1 MADGDDDDVKAGL
14 EASAKLPEEMR
25 RPVALP
31 IEMQRTYFAS
41 VARMLRNPS
50 LAYRKDKNLM
60 KQMRNDPDCMG
71 PLTQLQVS
79 IAGLEWQI
87 KPFDSRD
94 TAQDEIA
101 ARTQEIFMRMP
112 RFGDMIRHLLD
123 AVWYGSSAANLVYG
137 RRNGMV
143 VPEDWIPFHP
153 DTLAVNI
160 DGAPAIRVGPR
171 YYSDMDGTGG
181 ETQQGFDS
189 RVHVLTPIER
199 RAVVWHRYMVNGPD
213 FDDPYETAYAYMGKG
228 VRDTVWWYWNLK
240 QAVLQNWA
248 TFAER
253 YAQGIRLGYYPMS
266 QKGGKEEMES
276 ILRNL
281 VGDVS
286 AVLPRMTPG
295 QKDYEIEVK
304 EPAAARA
311 QVFADLCEWLS
322 KNIKELIVGQA
333 ATSEAVS
340 TGLGSSVGKEHGK
353 TFTRQMKFVADGL
366 AETITAQ
373 VVREV
378 VDMNFGPQ
386 DEYPRFEFSVESPE
400 MEKKLEA
407 IRIFVNELGGTV
419 SEADTRRMLGL
430 AIPDADEPVLTGK
443 TRDVLPEIGEDP
455 DMEPDP
461 EGEPMLNS
469 KDVFSRMSD
478 KELRREA
485 IRRRRRG
492 RPKGNCGNGFGG
504 FTDSNNCAA
513 GKHNYPK
520 NRKPP
525 SKTRNERGVGDMVI
539 EKHRVLVDEG
549 YSDDQAWAIAYDMV
563 AKTENRKRPQ
573 HSDTQAQQDRAGEL
587 VRKGMSVEQAV
598 QVAVRE
604 GIREDDEVS
613 RHDASLFEKDEK
625 KGEKET
631 FEEDGFLPPA
641 NVAANARRALEVRES
656 KPESER
662 GMTSVGLARAR
673 DLSNRTRLSEET
685 VRRMV
690 RYFDRHQS
698 DKKGETWGDKGK
710 GWQAWNGWG
719 GDAGWTWARRIV
731 ARLDAEKSEH
741 GKVDGLKGPLDKEDD
756 DE

>member
-1 MADGDDDDVKAGL
+1 MDELLDVPSGD
-14 EASAKLPEEMR
+14 EAKDLPVAMR

-41 VARMLRNPS
+41 VAKMLRNPS
-50 LAYRKDKNLM
+50 LAYRKDRQLM

-94 TAQDEIA
+94 PMQEEIA
-101 ARTQEIFMRMP
+101 ERTQEIFARIP
-112 RFGDMIRHLLD
+112 RFADMVRHLLD
-123 AVWYGSSAANLVYG
+123 AVWYGSSATNVIYA
-137 RRNGMV
+137 RRPDGSV
-143 VPEDWIPFHP
+143 VVGDWLPFHP
-153 DTLAVNI
+153 DTITVNL
-160 DGAPAIRVGPR
+160 DGEPAIRVGPR

-199 RAVVWHRYMVNGPD
+199 RAVVWHRYMVQGPD
-213 FDDPYETAYAYMGKG
+213 FDDPYETAYAYLGKG

-248 TFAER
+248 TYAER
-253 YAQGIRLGYYPMS
+253 YAQGIRVGYYPMA
-266 QKGGKEEMES
+266 QKGGKEEMEE

-286 AVLPRMTPG
+286 AVVPRSTPG
-295 QKDYEIEVK
+295 QKDYEIEIK
-304 EPAAARA
+304 EPGAARA
-311 QVFADLCEWLS
+311 QVFADLCEWLA
-322 KNIKELIVGQA
+322 KNIKELIVGQS

-340 TGLGSSVGKEHGK
+340 SGIGSNVASQHQK

-366 AETITAQ
+366 GETITQ
-373 VVREV
+373 QLVREI

-386 DEYPRFEFSVESPE
+386 ENYPRFEFAVESPE

-419 SEADTRRMLGL
+419 SEAETRKMLGL
-430 AIPDADEPVLTGK
+430 AIPDVDEPVLTGK
-443 TRDVLPEIGEDP
+443 IKDVMPEIAEEDAFR
-455 DMEPDP
+455 DDVDVDLAGDEPKV
-461 EGEPMLNS
+461 LS
-469 KDVFSRMSD
+469 AKQAFSRMSE

-492 RPKGNCGNGFGG
+492 KPKGNCGNGFGG
-504 FTDSNNCAA
+504 FTDGNGCAS
-513 GKHNYPK
+513 GKHDYPK
-520 NRKPP
+520 DRKSPT
-525 SKTRNERGVGDMVI
+525 KKRNAREIGDCVI
-539 EKHRVLVDEG
+539 AKHRVLVGEG
-549 YSDDQAWAIAYDMV
+549 YGDDQAWAIAYDMCG
-563 AKTENRKRPQ
+563 KTENRRRPQ
-573 HSDTQAQQDRAGEL
+573 HSTDTNASLERIEDLVQDGL
-587 VRKGMSVEQAV
+587 SVEQAV
-598 QVAVRE
+598 MVTDRE
-604 GIREDDEVS
+604 ALKTDDF
-613 RHDASLFEKDEK
+613 AKDEK

-631 FEEDGFLPPA
+631 FEDGFTPPA
-641 NVAANARRALEVRES
+641 SVAKNARRALEVRET

-673 DLSNRTRLSEET
+673 DLANRKSLSEET

-690 RYFDRHQS
+690 KYFTRHQS
-698 DKKGETWGDKGK
+698 DKKGQTWDEQGK
-710 GWQAWNGWG
+710 GWQAWMGWG
-719 GDAGWTWARRIV
+719 GDEGWSWARGIV
-731 ARLDAEKSEH
+731 ERLDK
-741 GKVDGLKGPLDKEDD
+741 KESK
-756 DE
+756 